1 MAARRGDW
9 VLGVEDWAEIR
20 RLYFSERWSIK
31 RIGRERGF
39 ARNTVR
45 SAIRGER
52 PAAYVRAGSVSKLDA
67 FVERIEELLAADGRV
82 PGEVILERL
91 RDAGYDGSRT
101 ILNDHLRE
109 VRPRFAP
116 VRTYQRTRYQ
126 PGEVCQFDL
135 WHTSTLVPVGSG
147 QQRQG
152 YVVVATLGYS
162 RASAG
167 ALVFSREAPDVLWGV
182 TRCLERL
189 GGLPRRLVWDREG
202 CLHAGLGRPTDAY
215 AAVLGELGVGAVFC
229 RECDPQAKG
238 GVERFQGYLE
248 TSFEPA
254 RVFVN
259 EHDYQAQ
266 LDDWIDAKA
275 NRRLHRTLRSRP
287 VDLLTEELAV
297 MGPLPARLPDLDRR
311 SVLRV
316 GPDPYLRFDTCDY
329 SLDPRLVGRRVE
341 TRISQTR
348 IVAVAVG
355 SGEVACE
362 HRRSYQKHRTISDPR
377 HQATLEQMR
386 VERLGERVQPGDE
399 VQRRDLAVYDELLP
413 A

>member
-1 MAARRGDW
+1 ML
-9 VLGVEDWAEIR
+9 VVEDWAEIR
-20 RLYFSERWSIK
+20 RLYFGERWSIK

-45 SAIRGER
+45 SAIRRER
-52 PAAYVRAGSVSKLDA
+52 PAVYQRTVPASKLDA
-67 FVERIEELLAADGRV
+67 FTTRIEELLAADGRV

-91 RDAGYDGSRT
+91 QEEGFTGSRT

-116 VRTYQRTRYQ
+116 ARTYQRTRYE
-126 PGEVCQFDL
+126 PGGVCQFDL
-135 WHTSTLVPVGSG
+135 WHTTAPVPVGSG

-162 RASAG
+162 RASAA
-167 ALVFSREAPDVLWGV
+167 ALVFSRSAPDVLWGV

-229 RECDPQAKG
+229 RERDPQAKG

-266 LDDWIDAKA
+266 LDGWIEEKA

-316 GPDPYLRFDTCDY
+316 GQDPYLRFDTCDY

-377 HQATLEQMR
+377 HRATLEAMR
-386 VERLGERVQPGDE
+386 AERLGACVEAADDVE
-399 VQRRDLAVYDELLP
+399 RRDLGIYDALIP

>member
-1 MAARRGDW
+1 M
-9 VLGVEDWAEIR
+9 LGVEDWAEIR

-45 SAIRGER
+45 SAIRSER
-52 PAAYVRAGSVSKLDA
+52 PPGYARAGSVSKLDPFGA
-67 FVERIEELLAADGRV
+67 LIEELLGADGRV

-91 RDAGYDGSRT
+91 VAAGYTGSRT

-109 VRPRFAP
+109 ARPRFAP
-116 VRTYQRTRYQ
+116 ARTYQRTRYE
-126 PGEVCQFDL
+126 PGGVCQFDL
-135 WHTSTLVPVGSG
+135 WHTTRPVPVGSG
-147 QQRQG
+147 QHRRG
-152 YVVVATLGYS
+152 YVVIGTLGYS

-189 GGLPRRLVWDREG
+189 GGVPKRLVWDREG

-215 AAVLGELGVGAVFC
+215 AAVLGALGVGAVFC
-229 RECDPQAKG
+229 RQRDPQAKG

-266 LDDWIDAKA
+266 LDGWIDEKA

-287 VDLLTEELAV
+287 VDLLAEELAV
-297 MGPLPARLPDLDRR
+297 MGSLPARLPDLDRR

-316 GPDPYLRFDTCDY
+316 GHDPYLRFDTCDY
-329 SLDPRLVGRRVE
+329 SLDPRLVGQRVE

-355 SGEVACE
+355 SGEVACD
-362 HRRSYQKHRTISDPR
+362 HRRSYAKHRTISDPR
-377 HQATLEQMR
+377 HQATLDEMR
-386 VERLGERVQPGDE
+386 AERLGQRVQPIDD
-399 VQRRDLAVYDELLP
+399 VQRRDLAVYDALLP
-413 A
+413 V

>member
-1 MAARRGDW
+1 M
-9 VLGVEDWAEIR
+9 LGVEDWAEIR

-52 PAAYVRAGSVSKLDA
+52 PPVYQRTVPASKLDA
-67 FVERIEELLAADGRV
+67 FTTRIEELLAVDGRV

-91 RDAGYDGSRT
+91 REEGFTGSRT

-116 VRTYQRTRYQ
+116 ARTYQRTRYE
-126 PGEVCQFDL
+126 PGAVCQFDL
-135 WHTSTLVPVGSG
+135 WHTTAPVPVGSG
-147 QQRQG
+147 QQRPG

-162 RASAG
+162 RASAA
-167 ALVFSREAPDVLWGV
+167 ALVFSRSGPDVLWGV
-182 TRCLERL
+182 TRCLWRL

-215 AAVLGELGVGAVFC
+215 AALLGELAVGAVFC
-229 RECDPQAKG
+229 RERDPQAKG

-259 EHDYQAQ
+259 EHHYQAQ
-266 LDDWIDAKA
+266 LDRWIDDKA
-275 NRRLHRTLRSRP
+275 NVRLHRTLRERP
-287 VDLLTEELAV
+287 IDLLCEEQAV
-297 MGPLPARLPDLDRR
+297 MAPLPARVPDLDRR
-311 SVLRV
+311 SVERV
-316 GPDPYLRFDTCDY
+316 SPDPYLRFDTCDY
-329 SLDPRLVGRRVE
+329 SLDPRLVGQRVE
-341 TRISQTR
+341 VRISQTR
-348 IVAVAVG
+348 VLAVAVG
-355 SGEVACE
+355 TGAVAAD
-362 HRRSYQKHRTISDPR
+362 HRRSYAKHRTISDPR
-377 HQATLEQMR
+377 HLQTLEEMR
-386 VERLGERVQPGDE
+386 VERLGTRVTPSDQVE
-399 VQRRDLAVYDELLP
+399 RRDLADYDALIP